1 MHKKKL
7 LFPKAVELW
16 EQGTKTTAMVS
27 LLGVSQ
33 ATLIRWKRIYKYE
46 KWKNSNIDLNK
57 KSVVYWLEEQIQD
70 TMIQIGKKDSKVDL
84 LGRLDKLISMRKKY
98 ESSIDKL
105 GETIR
110 VMGDFANFVRE
121 FFPNNVGIVKEIAN
135 AFLRDR
141 E

>member
-121 FFPNNVGIVKEIAN
+121 FFPHNVGIVKEIAN